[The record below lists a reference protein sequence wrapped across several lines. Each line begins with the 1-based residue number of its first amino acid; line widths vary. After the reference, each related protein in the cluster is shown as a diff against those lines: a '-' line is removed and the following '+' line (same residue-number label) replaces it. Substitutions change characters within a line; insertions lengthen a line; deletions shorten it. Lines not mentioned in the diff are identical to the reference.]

1 MVREDSSSS
10 AEFEFWMVGSNP
22 SPALLTAD
30 ELFVDGV
37 LLPLQKLPMVS
48 NPGRSGTP
56 APPPA
61 ASSSSPPPAATTHPR
76 PKKWPPKKDRR
87 GGSSGGPAELNIN
100 LWPFPRSRSAGVA
113 RSSSSSAA
121 AAAATRRKV
130 RSAPCSRSNSRGESS
145 KAAASS
151 AATKWAPVASR
162 VVAAAFVGGIRLGR
176 TNPVWKIQKKVV
188 NNNNQQQ
195 SPPADSNA
203 ESGKAKKSS
212 GLGGGV
218 RALNFQVNTCIGWRN
233 NKDRNRAAAAGG
245 ASFFKLPA
253 MFSFPRTSTPPPPPP
268 TD

>member
-1 MVREDSSSS
+1 MVREDSSSTS
-10 AEFEFWMVGSNP
+10 EFEFWMVGSNP

-48 NPGRSGTP
+48 NPGRSGTS

-61 ASSSSPPPAATTHPR
+61 ASSSSPPLAATAHLR

-113 RSSSSSAA
+113 RSSSSSTP
-121 AAAATRRKV
+121 AATRRKV

-145 KAAASS
+145 KAAAAA
-151 AATKWAPVASR
+151 AATKWGPVASR

-188 NNNNQQQ
+188 DNNQQQ
-195 SPPADSNA
+195 SPQAEANA
-203 ESGKAKKSS
+203 ESGKTKK
-212 GLGGGV
+212 GGGGV

-233 NKDRNRAAAAGG
+233 NKDKNRAGG
-245 ASFFKLPA
+245 GGSVSFFKLPA
-253 MFSFPRTSTPPPPPP
+253 MFSFPRTSTPPSP
-268 TD
+268 TN

>member
-1 MVREDSSSS
+1 MEREDSSSS
-10 AEFEFWMVGSNP
+10 SEFEFWMVGSNP

-37 LLPLQKLPMVS
+37 LLPLQKLSMVS

-56 APPPA
+56 APPPAPPTA

-76 PKKWPPKKDRR
+76 PKKWPPKKERR

-113 RSSSSSAA
+113 RFSSSSASP
-121 AAAATRRKV
+121 ATRRKV

-145 KAAASS
+145 KAAAT
-151 AATKWAPVASR
+151 TKWAPVSSR
-162 VVAAAFVGGIRLGR
+162 VVAAAFVGGIHLGR
-176 TNPVWKIQKKVV
+176 TNPVWKIQKKIV
-188 NNNNQQQ
+188 NNNQQQ

-203 ESGKAKKSS
+203 ESGKAKKS
-212 GLGGGV
+212 GGGGGGV

-233 NKDRNRAAAAGG
+233 NRDRNRAAAAGG
-245 ASFFKLPA
+245 GGFFKLPA
-253 MFSFPRTSTPPPPPP
+253 MFSFPRTSTPP
-268 TD
+268 TN